1 MLFQR
6 SNNLIF
12 RLTSLSTSQLN
23 LLAIANEWK
32 NLTEKLIAEN
42 SGILNWLLQGYTM
55 WRKEGLGEESNAIK
69 EANNEYRMDSVG
81 TFVIE
86 CLDIDASQSWR
97 LNNTFLYNTY
107 IKWCN
112 KNIEKVMSQKW
123 LTMRMS
129 EKGFKRMMS
138 CGQRLWLGLAVKVQW
153 QK

>member
-1 MLFQR
+1 
-6 SNNLIF
+6 
-12 RLTSLSTSQLN
+12 
-23 LLAIANEWK
+23 
-32 NLTEKLIAEN
+32 
-42 SGILNWLLQGYTM
+42 M
-55 WRKEGLGEESNAIK
+55 WWKEGVSEEPDAIR
-69 EANNEYRMDSVG
+69 EANTEYSMDMDSVG
-81 TFVIE
+81 AFVIE